1 MRLAGGVMRA
11 VASAAAGL
19 VLLVGCGFA
28 GQGTGRGDDHAGGRS
43 PGRHGAG
50 SGGADAARAA
60 PLTRVPGVGP
70 ELRARI
76 PAASRQ
82 VVAVYGRGADSPDA
96 TLVLYD
102 KGAEGWEKKGSWAA
116 HNGRRGWT
124 TGHHEG
130 DRRSP
135 VGVFTLT
142 DAGGVLADPGAR
154 LPYTHTAAFTPPAY
168 WSKNTRHDF
177 DYVVAV
183 NYNRVPGRSPLDP
196 ERPEGQAKGGGIW
209 LHLDHGSGTSGCV
222 SITKEG
228 MAALLR
234 ALDPAR
240 RPVVVMGDRAH
251 LAG

>member
-1 MRLAGGVMRA
+1 MW
-11 VASAAAGL
+11 AAAGL
-19 VLLVGCGFA
+19 VLLVGCGSA
-28 GQGTGRGDDHAGGRS
+28 DRSGGTGDDHAGARAHG
-43 PGRHGAG
+43 GHGADGG
-50 SGGADAARAA
+50 SDAARSA
-60 PLTRVPGVGP
+60 PLTRVPGIGP
-70 ELRARI
+70 ALRARI

-102 KGAEGWEKKGSWAA
+102 KGAKGWEKKGSWAA
-116 HNGRRGWT
+116 HNGRHGWT
-124 TGHHEG
+124 TDHREG

-154 LPYTHTAAFTPPAY
+154 LPYAHSAAFTPPAY

-222 SITKEG
+222 SIAKEG
-228 MAALLR
+228 MADLLR

-251 LAG
+251 LEG

>member
-1 MRLAGGVMRA
+1 MRHAGGVMRA

-19 VLLVGCGFA
+19 VLLVGCGSVEQSG
-28 GQGTGRGDDHAGGRS
+28 GQGDDHAGAGAHGGR
-43 PGRHGAG
+43 
-50 SGGADAARAA
+50 GADGGRDEARAA

-70 ELRARI
+70 ALRARI
-76 PAASRQ
+76 PAAARQ

-102 KGAEGWEKKGSWAA
+102 KGPKGWEKKGSWAA
-116 HNGRRGWT
+116 HNGRHGWT
-124 TGHHEG
+124 THHHEG
-130 DRRSP
+130 DKRSP

-154 LPYTHTAAFTPPAY
+154 LPYTHSAAFTPPAY

-196 ERPEGQAKGGGIW
+196 ERPEGQSKGGGIW

-222 SITKEG
+222 SIAKEG
-228 MAALLR
+228 MADLLR

-240 RPVVVMGDRAH
+240 GPVVVMGDRAH
-251 LAG
+251 LEA